1 MAIPSPVKITKNGVT
16 FTSSVNRV
24 IYTMQELNRAALR
37 DMGKL
42 IRNRALDEVRK
53 LKGFKKGKRPLRA
66 FQIWVR
72 KREGNLQVGIKHD
85 TWYGVEQE
93 LGTSKQPR
101 RAILTNAARNN
112 IDEMRR
118 IAGLYLKH
126 IEDENAA
133 LALIDENDE
142 GNADDE

>member
-1 MAIPSPVKITKNGVT
+1 MGVPSAVKITKNSVT
-16 FTSSVNRV
+16 FTSSIDRV
-24 IYTMQELNRAALR
+24 IYTMQELQRAALR

-53 LKGFKKGKRPLRA
+53 LQGFKRGKRPLKA

-112 IDEMRR
+112 ISEMRR

-133 LALIDENDE
+133 RALIDENDE
-142 GNADDE
+142 GLDENE